1 MGHTPFEKSVMGTPE
16 NRVSGTSPGTA
27 NRVPWAIIGEFL
39 SERPVFSPEIRVLPV
54 KLLDF

>member
-1 MGHTPFEKSVMGTPE
+1 MGTPE